1 MHYDEHTGSLSKRTY
16 LTIHLKCTVNI
27 PEVTLLTTTA
37 NTNNKGNKHRH
48 LSLYLPSHLTPSPL
62 SPLSSEG
69 MSPLGLAVQQPD
81 PYMASCAAPAADCP
95 SNTSRA
101 ALGQEDHACC
111 PFDPASS
118 SCCSTQQH
126 FVPPSP
132 HHTVL
137 RHKNTDSSAEVEGE
151 KGKKYGDNGGGGG
164 GRVKKKLARFF
175 LPTTSTSSDNGS
187 GGFSSQLSGISF
199 LTLHPPFSFKRYD
212 SYCSNQPG

>member
-1 MHYDEHTGSLSKRTY
+1 
-16 LTIHLKCTVNI
+16 
-27 PEVTLLTTTA
+27 
-37 NTNNKGNKHRH
+37 
-48 LSLYLPSHLTPSPL
+48 
-62 SPLSSEG
+62 

-81 PYMASCAAPAADCP
+81 PYRAGCTAPAADCP

-126 FVPPSP
+126 FVPLSP
-132 HHTVL
+132 HHTL
-137 RHKNTDSSAEVEGE
+137 SYGTKHQIQRRS
-151 KGKKYGDNGGGGG
+151 GKKNVGVMGVGAKT
-164 GRVKKKLARFF
+164 KKKF

-187 GGFSSQLSGISF
+187 GGFFLAPTELLGIYF

-212 SYCSNQPG
+212 SYCSNQPGWMEGTEAKPAPGVNTPVWKRPYCSNPALLTCPSTTSFLK

>member
-1 MHYDEHTGSLSKRTY
+1 MIEICSHTPRSKA
-16 LTIHLKCTVNI
+16 LNCISKI
-27 PEVTLLTTTA
+27 
-37 NTNNKGNKHRH
+37 NNKGNKHRH

-81 PYMASCAAPAADCP
+81 PYMAGCAAPAADCP

-126 FVPPSP
+126 FVPLSSSP
-132 HHTVL
+132 HSVL
-137 RHKNTDSSAEVEGE
+137 RHKNTESSCRSGE
-151 KGKKYGDNGGGGG
+151 RERERRRRGKNAGY
-164 GRVKKKLARFF
+164 
-175 LPTTSTSSDNGS
+175 
-187 GGFSSQLSGISF
+187 
-199 LTLHPPFSFKRYD
+199 
-212 SYCSNQPG
+212 